1 MFECVG
7 EEKDFKNGVWPFG
20 IEGKPNDVP
29 APAGAE
35 YMKINKILGRVGDES
50 GVYSFEGQADT
61 LPLIPGLEMKG
72 APILVTLRKDN
83 STLGGQLRPYQLD
96 FKNTAWQIGIDKL
109 VEILAGQFGH
119 KGVAMQSHL
128 SKFLIHGEGGSF
140 MKRQVNKTGN
150 GVIATLVIQLPSLYE
165 GGDLVVYRG
174 GLEKRRHDF
183 GKAKGIESFLPHY
196 VVIFADADYE
206 LEKVT
211 QGYRLTMIYS
221 IQLPPSMHHLARP
234 SIKPANEDLAGVI
247 NTLDPDVLHYS

>member
-1 MFECVG
+1 
-7 EEKDFKNGVWPFG
+7 
-20 IEGKPNDVP
+20 
-29 APAGAE
+29 
-35 YMKINKILGRVGDES
+35 
-50 GVYSFEGQADT
+50 
-61 LPLIPGLEMKG
+61 
-72 APILVTLRKDN
+72 
-83 STLGGQLRPYQLD
+83 
-96 FKNTAWQIGIDKL
+96 
-109 VEILAGQFGH
+109 
-119 KGVAMQSHL
+119 MQSHL

-221 IQLPPSMHHLARP
+221 IQLPPSMRHLARP
-234 SIKPANEDLAGVI
+234 SIKPASEDLAGVI

>member
-1 MFECVG
+1 
-7 EEKDFKNGVWPFG
+7 
-20 IEGKPNDVP
+20 
-29 APAGAE
+29 
-35 YMKINKILGRVGDES
+35 
-50 GVYSFEGQADT
+50 
-61 LPLIPGLEMKG
+61 
-72 APILVTLRKDN
+72 N

-109 VEILAGQFGH
+109 VEILAGQLGH

-234 SIKPANEDLAGVI
+234 SIKPASEDLAGVI